1 MSPRSGRG
9 RPPLRFLRAF
19 KSAVESEDWV
29 SAAAQAET
37 TIAAKPGCAEA
48 RFALALVSIYRDE
61 LAVAQDAATRACEL
75 APGIGD
81 YEDLLAVIYGLAG
94 DLNSALFHGKA
105 AANAP
110 RLAHLAGIVP
120 EAFPTLAQVFLQ
132 ISEQPLLRR
141 GLDALYKARWAE
153 AERWLRQHLAFDP
166 DNSEG
171 AIGLAVSLLARE
183 APFAATEALRA
194 ARHRL
199 PDDAAIASLLGRA
212 LTRTGAFDLA
222 QACHASARLLA
233 PEDGEHAA
241 VALLDAMQ
249 DPRST
254 GPAITAGYEDWCRS
268 FAIADGG
275 GAPSHQAVGA
285 DRRLTIGYVIANTGA
300 SPSAAWLA
308 EILSHRNAAR
318 FTTVGFGYGPLSTP
332 VNRPFQKCVD
342 RWQDVAGV
350 DALTLA
356 AMVRGERVDILID
369 LAGLNAPEMHA
380 AFASRMAPCQVGWL
394 GLPCLAAP
402 GAVDFVLTDRFIAEE
417 GSRAAVR
424 ASGAR
429 LIELSLGSVIAP
441 PPTSVAAAGESE
453 DPAEL
458 LFVADAGLD
467 ELNATTAEWWSAI
480 LRAVPEAKLVLRNR
494 GLTQA
499 DALAQVLGIFGTFGI
514 AHRIDVIAEDS
525 PSAFFAHGDVG
536 LLPYPALRPAT
547 LTDALS
553 AGLPVVCPAGNGGA
567 ARTAASILDH
577 LGVADD
583 TVAADRD
590 RYIAQ
595 AVRWARDDAARAAF
609 AARLAEGAERT
620 HVWDARSRA
629 RDLEDAFVQMW
640 AATFKDE
647 AAHHLSAANA

>member
-1 MSPRSGRG
+1 M
-9 RPPLRFLRAF
+9 
-19 KSAVESEDWV
+19 
-29 SAAAQAET
+29 
-37 TIAAKPGCAEA
+37 
-48 RFALALVSIYRDE
+48 
-61 LAVAQDAATRACEL
+61 
-75 APGIGD
+75 
-81 YEDLLAVIYGLAG
+81 
-94 DLNSALFHGKA
+94 
-105 AANAP
+105 
-110 RLAHLAGIVP
+110 
-120 EAFPTLAQVFLQ
+120 
-132 ISEQPLLRR
+132 
-141 GLDALYKARWAE
+141 
-153 AERWLRQHLAFDP
+153 
-166 DNSEG
+166 
-171 AIGLAVSLLARE
+171 
-183 APFAATEALRA
+183 
-194 ARHRL
+194 
-199 PDDAAIASLLGRA
+199 
-212 LTRTGAFDLA
+212 A

-241 VALLDAMQ
+241 VALLDSMQ

-254 GPAITAGYEDWCRS
+254 GPSTTAGYEDWCRS

-300 SPSAAWLA
+300 SPSATWLA

-318 FTTVGFGYGPLSTP
+318 FAAVGFGYGPLSTP

-342 RWQDVAGV
+342 RWQDVAGA

-356 AMVRGERVDILID
+356 AMVRGEGVDILVD

-402 GAVDFVLTDRFIAEE
+402 GAVDFVLTDRFIAED

-424 ASGAR
+424 ATGAR
-429 LIELSLGSVIAP
+429 LMELSLGSVIAP
-441 PPTSVAAAGESE
+441 PPTPAAGAAAGERE

-480 LRAVPEAKLVLRNR
+480 LHAVPEAKLVLRNR

-499 DALAQVLGIFGTFGI
+499 DALAQVLGIFGTFGV

-536 LLPYPALRPAT
+536 SAAVSGPAPGDAHRCALRRPP
-547 LTDALS
+547 D
-553 AGLPVVCPAGNGGA
+553 GLPSRQRRRGRA
-567 ARTAASILDH
+567 AASILDH
-577 LGVADD
+577 LGLADE

-590 RYIAQ
+590 SYIAH
-595 AVRWARDDAARAAF
+595 AVRWARDGAARAGF
-609 AARLAEGAERT
+609 AARLAEAAERT
-620 HVWDARSRA
+620 HVWDARLRA